1 MKNLIAIPV
10 LALAFMLQTAVVSR
24 ITLLSGSADLVLLI
38 LIAWALQEQVES
50 AWHWAAMAG
59 LMAAF
64 VSGLPPLV
72 LLVAYLLAVSLARY
86 ILHQI
91 WQTPLLALFTVIFFS
106 TLLLHLITYLTLFFR
121 GSTTAFSDALALITM
136 PSIFLNF
143 LLALPVH
150 SFIRDM
156 ALWVYPL
163 EDMV

>member
-38 LIAWALQEQVES
+38 LVAWALQEQVES
-50 AWHWAAMAG
+50 AWHWAALAG

-91 WQTPLLALFTVIFFS
+91 WQTPVLALFTVTFFS
-106 TLLLHLITYLTLFFR
+106 TLLLHLITYLTLVIR
-121 GSTTAFSDALALITM
+121 GSTTAFGDALALITL
-136 PSIFLNF
+136 PSLFLNF

-150 SFIRDM
+150 TFIRDM
-156 ALWVYPL
+156 ALWVYPV

>member
-1 MKNLIAIPV
+1 MKNLIALPI

-50 AWHWAAMAG
+50 AWQWAGLAG

-64 VSGLPPLV
+64 VSGLPPFV
-72 LLVAYLLAVSLARY
+72 LLIGYLLAVSLARY

-91 WQTPLLALFTVIFFS
+91 WQTPVLALFTVTFFS
-106 TLLLHLITYLTLFFR
+106 TLLLHLITYLSLVFQ
-121 GSTTAFSDALALITM
+121 GSTTAFGDALALITL

-150 SFIRDM
+150 TFIRDL
-156 ALWVYPL
+156 ALWVYPV